1 MRHFTSQ
8 LPKIIQ
14 PLKKTVLGVSLIEG
28 RLRALAVVKDQV
40 TANWEY
46 PHGIETSEQVQT
58 ALAEAIKETQYPGK
72 KVSFLIDDKRFVHQ
86 YLQVPAMKLAD
97 LRLYLTNA
105 VDEMKTWEGS
115 TAWRFRTTQE
125 ARGKMGVLLDIWPQ
139 EFVDELI
146 MSCQALELTPALIVP
161 LSATFGEQV
170 RSLPLEN
177 EDIVLLVTLMS
188 NNITLLVAKGDGTPL
203 FERFL
208 GPTCEGVDPSER
220 IGREITRSILFCS
233 QQFGINVSQIWMF
246 GESSSVSVSSVQP
259 FVGLTIMQSPMNPDP
274 SYWIWVSLS
283 LSVKS
288 PCNFTS
294 SDVRLAPLRKLL
306 MKLTA
311 AAVLGFL
318 ILGVGLS
325 SFLQGRLVGE
335 QGLSSALASQSSELS
350 KEKEEWQTR
359 LQALARQQARTRQIM
374 EERSLPLPGWMLG
387 YLGNVLPPELTLNKT
402 LITRGV
408 NEWKVELT
416 GMAPGDLVVGSQT
429 LATFEARL
437 REGPFHVEFTND
449 WRGAWLQEVSG
460 QQQQDSSLRPRQF
473 SMHGR
478 IQG

>member
-1 MRHFTSQ
+1 MPDFTVHLQ
-8 LPKIIQ
+8 NMIK
-14 PLKKTVLGVSLIEG
+14 PLKKTILGVSLIHG
-28 RLRALAVVKDQV
+28 HMRALAVVKDQV
-40 TANWEY
+40 IGHWESSET
-46 PHGIETSEQVQT
+46 IETSEQLHA
-58 ALAEAIKETQYPGK
+58 ALAEAIKETQYQGQ
-72 KVSFLIDDKRFVHQ
+72 KVSFLVEDKRFVHQ
-86 YLQVPAMKLAD
+86 YLQVPAMKMAD
-97 LRLYLTNA
+97 LRLYLANI
-105 VDEMKTWEGS
+105 VEEMKTWEGP
-115 TAWRFRTTQE
+115 TAWRFRTTEE

-139 EFVDELI
+139 EFVDELV
-146 MSCQALELTPALIVP
+146 MGCQELEMTPALIVP
-161 LSATFGEQV
+161 LSSTFVEQV

-188 NNITLLVAKGDGTPL
+188 NKIALLVAKGDGTPL

-233 QQFGINVSQIWMF
+233 QQFGINVSQVWMF

-259 FVGLTIMQSPMNPDP
+259 FVGLTMMQSPMNPDP

-283 LSVKS
+283 LPIQS

-294 SDVRLAPLRKLL
+294 YEIRLAPLRKLL
-306 MKLTA
+306 MKVTA

-335 QGLSSALASQSSELS
+335 QSLSLALASQSSELF
-350 KEKEEWQTR
+350 KEKKEWQTR
-359 LQALARQQARTRQIM
+359 LDELARQQARTRHIM
-374 EERSLPLPGWMLG
+374 EHRPHPLPGWMLG

-402 LITRGV
+402 LITREA

-429 LATFEARL
+429 LATFEKRL
-437 REGPFHVEFTND
+437 REGPYHVEFTSD
-449 WRGAWLQEVSG
+449 WRGAWLQQVSE
-460 QQQQDSSLRPRQF
+460 QQQQDASPEPRQF